1 MKCFTENIAGH
12 QVMCS
17 RYDVNKDI
25 GFCFHLMAEVG
36 APYQK
41 QMRALANS
49 LASARKSVI
58 RTIELD
64 QAPWYADVMEK
75 RK

>member
-1 MKCFTENIAGH
+1 MKCFTRQVGKH
-12 QVMCS
+12 QVMCY

-49 LASARKSVI
+49 LAAANNAVI
-58 RTIELD
+58 VTKELD